1 LRLHGG
7 GCSHERTLLRL
18 NSLLTGKNTGNFVN
32 SIGSFRPL
40 AAVNASICVT
50 SAARAKSWLGIEQ
63 GIIRGLS
70 GNSKPLIRELSFLS
84 LMSPAPLVP
93 SSPFGLRVADAPS
106 PPFRTSY
113 KPVSRELTPTGTS
126 AHRRQ
131 HVQVTSPNR
140 TSGPRRYAVVSTP
153 IRDPNRTGRSS
164 GITCEMAISQHQP
177 APRPFHNT
185 LRVAICTCQSSD
197 K

>member
-1 LRLHGG
+1 LLTEVKSHSQKDRFLIALHSPDGSRETGLPVSPPERRSAELAFWVQQDTFSESGLSAKHAELRGFSAIFRG
-7 GCSHERTLLRL
+7 KSQGFSAVETCWRRMQSRANPSPPL

-106 PPFRTSY
+106 PSFRTSY
-113 KPVSRELTPTGTS
+113 KMVSG
-126 AHRRQ
+126 
-131 HVQVTSPNR
+131 
-140 TSGPRRYAVVSTP
+140 
-153 IRDPNRTGRSS
+153 
-164 GITCEMAISQHQP
+164 
-177 APRPFHNT
+177 
-185 LRVAICTCQSSD
+185 
-197 K
+197 

>member
-1 LRLHGG
+1 MRNCGDFRRFSEESRRVSLQLRLAGG
-7 GCSHERTLLRL
+7 GCSHERTLL
-18 NSLLTGKNTGNFVN
+18 TGKYTGNFVN

-106 PPFRTSY
+106 PPFRPSY
-113 KPVSRELTPTGTS
+113 KPVSREFAAPL
-126 AHRRQ
+126 
-131 HVQVTSPNR
+131 V
-140 TSGPRRYAVVSTP
+140 
-153 IRDPNRTGRSS
+153 RD
-164 GITCEMAISQHQP
+164 
-177 APRPFHNT
+177 
-185 LRVAICTCQSSD
+185 
-197 K
+197 